1 MVGVTSRSF
10 HRRDSRNHLL
20 FHRVPSNTENATL
33 SFLSLSLSFSF
44 SLFHALSPSFFQLHV
59 CLFLCLSRLLLVAQ
73 LYGNCSLTN
82 RLNPLFSFQGEDNHP
97 LRTNQSFDLPSFVD
111 PLRPTSQPAP
121 VFDLPSGFPR
131 LVDYFASVSAGFSTP
146 AKWPRQPF
154 SLERDTFFWE
164 WYTYVCIQVRD
175 RYWIELKKNGFQNT
189 CDENRKRRPRWG
201 RREWFKRWLQK
212 VKKDTVMC

>member
-20 FHRVPSNTENATL
+20 FPPSSFQHRERNPSI
-33 SFLSLSLSFSF
+33 SPSLSLSLA
-44 SLFHALSPSFFQLHV
+44 LFLPTPCL

-82 RLNPLFSFQGEDNHP
+82 RLNPLFSSQGEDNHP
-97 LRTNQSFDLPSFVD
+97 PRANQSFDLPSFVD
-111 PLRPTSQPAP
+111 PLSPTSHLAP

-154 SLERDTFFWE
+154 SLSLFLSLLNATRSSE
-164 WYTYVCIQVRD
+164 
-175 RYWIELKKNGFQNT
+175 NNT
-189 CDENRKRRPRWG
+189 RA
-201 RREWFKRWLQK
+201 
-212 VKKDTVMC
+212 